1 MVKIIEIIFGLKI
14 VSIKIII
21 IKLGILER
29 IFKICCIIVLIW
41 LLINLEISL
50 YVILIVIFRIVVIN
64 VINKEICVFINKWF
78 RILWF
83 KLFVFR

>member
-64 VINKEICVFINKWF
+64 VINNEICVFINKWF